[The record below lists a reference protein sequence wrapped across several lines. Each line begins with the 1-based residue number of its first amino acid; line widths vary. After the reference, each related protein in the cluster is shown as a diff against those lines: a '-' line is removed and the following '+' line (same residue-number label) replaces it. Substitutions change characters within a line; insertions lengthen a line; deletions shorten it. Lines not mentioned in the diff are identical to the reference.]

1 MSVLPSKNQTTIKEI
16 FVSLESVEKAS
27 SQMAA
32 TLLLED
38 EIDISR
44 GDVIVPS
51 DGLPEVSDT
60 IEAKVCWMSDEPLW
74 PNRKYVIKLA
84 TASTKA
90 ILRSIDSKL
99 DIESLSEKSGAA
111 ELKLNDI
118 GTVHFQLANKITI
131 DTYANSRG
139 LGGFI
144 IIDEV
149 SNITVGAGLVIST
162 SKDQKESA
170 DYSI

>member
-1 MSVLPSKNQTTIKEI
+1 MPWFKSKHFLEHLESVELKESEKNSARLPVQYVIRPRDEDHHDFRGYAGRVIDGEFSVGQKVSVLPSKNQTTIKEI

-74 PNRKYVIKLA
+74 PCLLYTSPSPRDQ
-84 TASTKA
+84 
-90 ILRSIDSKL
+90 R
-99 DIESLSEKSGAA
+99 G
-111 ELKLNDI
+111 
-118 GTVHFQLANKITI
+118 
-131 DTYANSRG
+131 SRMP
-139 LGGFI
+139 
-144 IIDEV
+144 
-149 SNITVGAGLVIST
+149 S
-162 SKDQKESA
+162 SA
-170 DYSI
+170 